1 MGAPDWLR
9 FLPLG
14 FPSANAVVTT
24 RGARVLFDSGYGSDL
39 PRMEAALAG
48 AGLAPGD
55 LDLVV
60 NTHWHSDH
68 VGGNAGLQGRH
79 GVPVAASRS
88 DAEAVNA
95 RRADACLAEW
105 LDQPVEAYRV
115 DRPLDPGDRITA
127 GPAEWVA
134 VVAPGHAP
142 GQLAFHQPEEGL
154 LVLGDAVLPGDVGW
168 INLPLDGRGAI
179 DAALA
184 TLDRLAGLR
193 VRLALPGHGPPITDL
208 PAALADARARYE
220 RMRADP
226 ERAGRHACRRML
238 AFALM
243 VHDGIAPDALVPYLA
258 GRPWVAAHA
267 ERVFGTGAEDLA
279 GGLVAEM
286 RSSGAIVERG
296 GRMVC
301 ATPHH
306 RPPAG
311 WLRGPGY
318 PRGWRAAASA

>member
-1 MGAPDWLR
+1 VAPDWLR

-14 FPSANAVVTT
+14 FPSANAIVTT
-24 RGARVLFDSGYGSDL
+24 RGARVLFDTGYGSDL
-39 PRMEAALAG
+39 PRLEQALAG
-48 AGLAPGD
+48 AGSGPGH

-68 VGGNAGLQGRH
+68 VGGNAGLQARH
-79 GVPVAASRS
+79 GVPIAASRH

-95 RRADACLAEW
+95 RRPGACLAEW

-115 DRPLDPGDRITA
+115 DRPLHPGDRLAA

-134 VVAPGHAP
+134 VAAPGHAP
-142 GQLAFHQPEEGL
+142 GQLAFHQPDEGL

-168 INLPLDGRGAI
+168 INLPLDGPGAI

-184 TLDRLAGLR
+184 TLDDLAGLR
-193 VRLALPGHGPPITDL
+193 VRLAFPGHGPPITDL

-243 VHDGIAPDALVPYLA
+243 VHDGIPLDGLTAHLA
-258 GRPWVAAHA
+258 SRPWLAAHA
-267 ERVFGTGAEDLA
+267 ERVFGTSPEELA
-279 GGLVAEM
+279 ARLVADM
-286 RSSGAIVERG
+286 RRSGAVGERD
-296 GRMVC
+296 GRLVC
-301 ATPHH
+301 RTPHH
-306 RPPAG
+306 RPPRG